1 MSKLSLEQFN
11 KLSEKE
17 KGERYKDLSD
27 SDKLMVRL
35 TIIPEGSTLVGY
47 KKLTKKQKKEA
58 KEFEET
64 VKSGKIEE
72 WFYKNN

>member
-27 SDKLMVRL
+27 NDKLMVRL
-35 TIIPEGSTLVGY
+35 TVIPKGSTLVGY
-47 KKLTKKQKKEA
+47 KKLTEKQKEEA
-58 KEFEET
+58 KEFEEA
-64 VKSGKIEE
+64 VKLGKINE
-72 WFYKNN
+72 WFSKR